1 MKNIVAHHHHHH
13 PNEYL
18 GGRMSVYVQ
27 QMT

>member
-13 PNEYL
+13 PNEEL

>member
-13 PNEYL
+13 PNEKL

>member
-13 PNEYL
+13 PDEKL

>member
-13 PNEYL
+13 PHAKL